1 MLIDTHCHLQDKR
14 FAGDLEAV
22 LDRAQEAGVAYAL
35 VVGSD
40 LATSR
45 EACELAQKYPQL
57 FAIVGVHPHDSKDAD
72 RATFDEIRKLAA
84 QERVVALGE
93 MGLDYHYDFSP
104 RKIQQRVFRYQIG
117 LARELGLPIVIH
129 DREAHADTMAILK
142 EEKAEEVGGVLHCYS
157 GSWEMARECIKMG
170 FYISIAGPVTFANAK
185 KLVQVVENLPLEHLL
200 VETDA
205 PYLTPVP
212 HRGKRNE
219 PAYVRHVAEAI
230 ARIKGIAV
238 EEVEEQTTAN
248 AIKLFGLPLGHS

>member
-248 AIKLFGLPLGHS
+248 AIKLFGPPVEK

>member
-22 LDRAQEAGVAYAL
+22 LDRAQEAGVAYVL

-248 AIKLFGLPLGHS
+248 AIKLFGLPVEK

>member
-22 LDRAQEAGVAYAL
+22 LDRAQEAGGGLRPGCWERSGHLPGGLRACPKISPAL
-35 VVGSD
+35 CHCGG
-40 LATSR
+40 
-45 EACELAQKYPQL
+45 P
-57 FAIVGVHPHDSKDAD
+57 PHDSKDAD

-142 EEKAEEVGGVLHCYS
+142 EEKAEEVGGCS
-157 GSWEMARECIKMG
+157 TAIPAAGRWPGSASRWA
-170 FYISIAGPVTFANAK
+170 FTSP
-185 KLVQVVENLPLEHLL
+185 LPG
-200 VETDA
+200 
-205 PYLTPVP
+205 
-212 HRGKRNE
+212 R
-219 PAYVRHVAEAI
+219 
-230 ARIKGIAV
+230 
-238 EEVEEQTTAN
+238 
-248 AIKLFGLPLGHS
+248 

>member
-35 VVGSD
+35 VVGSN

-248 AIKLFGLPLGHS
+248 AIKLFGLPVEK

>member
-248 AIKLFGLPLGHS
+248 AIKLFGLPVEK

>member
-212 HRGKRNE
+212 HRGTRNE

-248 AIKLFGLPLGHS
+248 AIKLFGLPVEK